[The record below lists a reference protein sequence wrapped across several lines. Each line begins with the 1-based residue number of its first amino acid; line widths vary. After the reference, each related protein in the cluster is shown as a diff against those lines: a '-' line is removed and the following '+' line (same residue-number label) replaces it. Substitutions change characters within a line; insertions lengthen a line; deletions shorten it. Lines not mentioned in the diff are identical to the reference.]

1 MADFQLGVVIA
12 PMLSR
17 DIIYVKVFA
26 ERFVLKNMESSE
38 VLEIRRDPHF
48 RSPRTLIGHFTSA
61 DKEFREGLKKVR
73 RGLIAPWVLM
83 HPMELIEGGLTQVE
97 SRALIELAAGS
108 GARRVGVWEGQEL
121 FGDHVRKAIVEYRD
135 A

>member
-12 PMLSR
+12 PMLSP
-17 DIIYVKVFA
+17 DIIYVKIFA
-26 ERFVLKNMESSE
+26 DRFVLKNMASSE
-38 VLEIRRDPHF
+38 VLEIRRDPKF
-48 RSPRTLIGHFTSA
+48 GSPRTLIGHFTSA

-73 RGLIAPWVLM
+73 RGLMAPWVLM
-83 HPMELIEGGLTQVE
+83 HPMELIEGGVTQVE

-108 GARRVGVWEGQEL
+108 GARRVAVWQGKEL
-121 FGDHVRKAIVEYRD
+121 FGEHVRQAIVEYKD